1 MHDIDDLENALI
13 EDYLI
18 LNLLMN
24 FEGERATVL
33 IDDEEI
39 DITHCFNAFLRLFLD
54 IPQFEKNTDI
64 IMEGLN

>member
-13 EDYLI
+13 EDYLM
-18 LNLLMN
+18 NGLMY

-54 IPQFEKNTDI
+54 IP
-64 IMEGLN
+64 